1 MKKIIEIFK
10 GMMIGIANVI
20 PGLSGGSIAVAFN
33 VYDKFIYGFS
43 NFFRHPIKTI
53 KLLWAIILGMGLGIA
68 ISVVGVIYFLDN
80 FPIPTT
86 MLFVGMVL
94 GSLPFIVKK
103 MSNEE
108 KTKYDFTIFISMIVL
123 MLGIM
128 ILHIFFGENIVD
140 ITNLNFKLV
149 VIILILGIV
158 AAATMIIPG
167 ISGSMMLMVLGY
179 YYYITSLS
187 EGIVRALIKLDFIGM
202 LDFLWPMI
210 PFVVGSIIGVVF
222 LAKILE
228 KILNKYPRQL
238 YCAILGLLISSPIL
252 IFYSMFKDYPDVV
265 LSSLKGLKAIVTVG
279 VGVVLMILGAL
290 FVNYMSKFEEKED
303 EPKAEES
310 KENKT
315 EEDKATKD
323 SSKENLSKSN
333 N

>member
-202 LDFLWPMI
+202 L
-210 PFVVGSIIGVVF
+210 
-222 LAKILE
+222 
-228 KILNKYPRQL
+228 
-238 YCAILGLLISSPIL
+238 
-252 IFYSMFKDYPDVV
+252 IFRYSFCCWEHYRCCF
-265 LSSLKGLKAIVTVG
+265 G
-279 VGVVLMILGAL
+279 
-290 FVNYMSKFEEKED
+290 
-303 EPKAEES
+303 
-310 KENKT
+310 
-315 EEDKATKD
+315 
-323 SSKENLSKSN
+323 
-333 N
+333 